1 MPKLKMTEFEPREN
15 MGFYDFLPEIARYSE
30 DPGTVARMNERHK
43 MLIKPLEA
51 ELAGKRV
58 LDLAAHD
65 GRWAYA
71 FAAAGASEVV
81 GIEGRQELI
90 DRFAEF
96 PRAHLRDK
104 VTLKC
109 DDIFDGMEKEIAAG
123 QTYDVV
129 GVLGILYHIMDHF
142 RLFQLVRKLKPKLVI
157 VDSEFALR
165 PGQVIMLVRERTDN
179 ELNSIPQIEGQEKAL
194 IGIPSFA
201 AMEAMADV
209 LGYDCE
215 WLDWDEVPANRR
227 KWIGDYY
234 RPEVK
239 RRGTCLLRPRD

>member
-1 MPKLKMTEFEPREN
+1 

-30 DPGTVARMNERHK
+30 DPGTVTRMNARHR

-51 ELAGKRV
+51 EIAGKRV

-90 DRFAEF
+90 DRFPEF
-96 PRAHLRDK
+96 PRAHLREK

-123 QTYDVV
+123 QSYDVV
-129 GVLGILYHIMDHF
+129 GVLGILYHVMDHF
-142 RLFQLVRKLKPKLVI
+142 RLFQLVRKLNPRLVI

-179 ELNSIPQIEGQEKAL
+179 VLNSIPQVEGQEKAL

-215 WLDWDEVPANRR
+215 WLDWDQLPPNKRQS
-227 KWIGDYY
+227 IGDYY
-234 RPEVK
+234 RPEGK